1 MDWQNLINIAGG
13 AALATIGW
21 FARQL
26 WDSVKE
32 LKADIGDLR
41 LHVSE
46 TYVKKSEME
55 RLKPRWTSVLTV
67 LSCCLTDCTKNLTPR
82 WTRHDCI
89 PKSKMG
95 SVQGVVLAHDG

>member
-1 MDWQNLINIAGG
+1 MDWQIIINIGAGG
-13 AALATIGW
+13 LLTVGGW

-55 RLKPRWTSVLTV
+55 TLEAQMDKRFDRVELLLDRLYEKL
-67 LSCCLTDCTKNLTPR
+67 D
-82 WTRHDCI
+82 
-89 PKSKMG
+89 SK
-95 SVQGVVLAHDG
+95 VDKT

>member
-32 LKADIGDLR
+32 LKSDIGELR
-41 LHVSE
+41 LHVSDV
-46 TYVKKSEME
+46 YVKKSEME
-55 RLKPRWTSVLTV
+55 TLEAQMDKRFDRVEQMIV
-67 LSCCLTDCTKNLTPR
+67 
-82 WTRHDCI
+82 
-89 PKSKMG
+89 
-95 SVQGVVLAHDG
+95 

>member
-1 MDWQNLINIAGG
+1 MDWQIIINIGAGS
-13 AALATIGW
+13 LLTIGGW

-32 LKADIGDLR
+32 LKADIGELR

-55 RLKPRWTSVLTV
+55 TLEAQMDKRFDRVEQMIVKLYDKIDQKV
-67 LSCCLTDCTKNLTPR
+67 DK
-82 WTRHDCI
+82 
-89 PKSKMG
+89 
-95 SVQGVVLAHDG
+95 

>member
-1 MDWQNLINIAGG
+1 MDWQNLINIGGG
-13 AALATIGW
+13 ASLAVVGW

-32 LKADIGDLR
+32 LKEDIGKLR

-55 RLKPRWTSVLTV
+55 TLKSEMDKRFDRVEQMIAKLY
-67 LSCCLTDCTKNLTPR
+67 DK
-82 WTRHDCI
+82 I
-89 PKSKMG
+89 
-95 SVQGVVLAHDG
+95 DGKVDK

>member
-32 LKADIGDLR
+32 LKSDIGELR

-55 RLKPRWTSVLTV
+55 TLEAQMDKRFDRVEQMIAKLYDKI
-67 LSCCLTDCTKNLTPR
+67 D
-82 WTRHDCI
+82 
-89 PKSKMG
+89 SK
-95 SVQGVVLAHDG
+95 VDK

>member
-1 MDWQNLINIAGG
+1 MDWQNLIKIAGG

-55 RLKPRWTSVLTV
+55 TLEAQMDKRFDRVELLLDRLYEKL
-67 LSCCLTDCTKNLTPR
+67 D
-82 WTRHDCI
+82 
-89 PKSKMG
+89 SK
-95 SVQGVVLAHDG
+95 VDKT

>member
-1 MDWQNLINIAGG
+1 MMDWQNLINIGGG
-13 AALATIGW
+13 AALAVIGW

-32 LKADIGDLR
+32 LKADIADLR

-55 RLKPRWTSVLTV
+55 TLEAQMDKRFDRVEQMIVKLYDKIDQKV
-67 LSCCLTDCTKNLTPR
+67 DK
-82 WTRHDCI
+82 
-89 PKSKMG
+89 
-95 SVQGVVLAHDG
+95 

>member
-1 MDWQNLINIAGG
+1 MDWQIIINIGAGG
-13 AALATIGW
+13 LLTVGGW

-32 LKADIGDLR
+32 LKSDIGELR

-55 RLKPRWTSVLTV
+55 TLEAQMDKRFDRVEQMIAKLYDKI
-67 LSCCLTDCTKNLTPR
+67 D
-82 WTRHDCI
+82 
-89 PKSKMG
+89 SK
-95 SVQGVVLAHDG
+95 VDK

>member
-1 MDWQNLINIAGG
+1 MVACTNKGLIMDWQNLINIGVGAGLG
-13 AALATIGW
+13 VVGW

-32 LKADIGDLR
+32 LKSDIGELR

-55 RLKPRWTSVLTV
+55 TLEAQMDKRFDRVEQMIVKLYDKIDQKV
-67 LSCCLTDCTKNLTPR
+67 DK
-82 WTRHDCI
+82 
-89 PKSKMG
+89 
-95 SVQGVVLAHDG
+95 

>member
-13 AALATIGW
+13 AALAVVGW

-32 LKADIGDLR
+32 LKSDIADLR

-46 TYVKKSEME
+46 TYVKKSEIETLEAQMDKRFDRVE
-55 RLKPRWTSVLTV
+55 QMIVKLYDKIDQKV
-67 LSCCLTDCTKNLTPR
+67 DK
-82 WTRHDCI
+82 
-89 PKSKMG
+89 
-95 SVQGVVLAHDG
+95 

>member
-1 MDWQNLINIAGG
+1 MDWQNIINMAGG
-13 AALATIGW
+13 AALAVVGW

-46 TYVKKSEME
+46 TYTKKSEME
-55 RLKPRWTSVLTV
+55 TLEAQMDKRFDRVEQMIVKLYDKIDQKV
-67 LSCCLTDCTKNLTPR
+67 DK
-82 WTRHDCI
+82 
-89 PKSKMG
+89 
-95 SVQGVVLAHDG
+95 

>member
-1 MDWQNLINIAGG
+1 MYWQNLINIAGG
-13 AALATIGW
+13 AALAVVGW

-32 LKADIGDLR
+32 LKADIGELR

-55 RLKPRWTSVLTV
+55 TLEAQMDKRFDRVEQMIVKLYDKIDQKV
-67 LSCCLTDCTKNLTPR
+67 DK
-82 WTRHDCI
+82 
-89 PKSKMG
+89 
-95 SVQGVVLAHDG
+95 